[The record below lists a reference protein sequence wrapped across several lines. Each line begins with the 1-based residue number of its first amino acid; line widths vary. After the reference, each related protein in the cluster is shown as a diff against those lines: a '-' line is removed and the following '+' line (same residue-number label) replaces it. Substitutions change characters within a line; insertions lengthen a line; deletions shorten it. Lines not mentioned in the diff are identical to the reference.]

1 MKSVNEFCLVLG
13 TELFFE
19 IKVVDK
25 KGHNS
30 NMIVSEAVVL
40 RCI

>member
-25 KGHNS
+25 KGHQS
-30 NMIVSEAVVL
+30 KLIVSEAIVL